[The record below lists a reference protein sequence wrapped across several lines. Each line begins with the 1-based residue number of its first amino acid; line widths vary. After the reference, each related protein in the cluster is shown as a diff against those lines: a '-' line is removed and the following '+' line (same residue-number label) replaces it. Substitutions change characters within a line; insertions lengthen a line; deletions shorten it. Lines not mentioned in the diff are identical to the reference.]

1 MPRSSSWKSRSQACS
16 DCDEVVRESGP
27 GCARFSPGLRGR
39 RADPGRRRVEA
50 SAGAAIVD
58 KRRAPRALSAR
69 QPTSHDGEEARG
81 NPAYS
86 GTAGG
91 QARHEQVGQNGPR
104 RATLPVSA
112 GTRGC
117 YRYRTSTEA
126 PRQQE
131 VGNVLGPEAAEA
143 AGEHQAAQTKSRR
156 TLRVGPVVARYR
168 LRRRR

>member
-1 MPRSSSWKSRSQACS
+1 MPRSSSWKNRSQACS

-50 SAGAAIVD
+50 SARAAIVD
-58 KRRAPRALSAR
+58 KRRVPRALSAR
-69 QPTSHDGEEARG
+69 QPTSQTARKLVAILLQERQEA
-81 NPAYS
+81 
-86 GTAGG
+86 
-91 QARHEQVGQNGPR
+91 R
-104 RATLPVSA
+104 RATNRSVRTA
-112 GTRGC
+112 RGANVPGQC
-117 YRYRTSTEA
+117 GNPGMLQIPTSTEA

-143 AGEHQAAQTKSRR
+143 AGEHQAARTKSRR